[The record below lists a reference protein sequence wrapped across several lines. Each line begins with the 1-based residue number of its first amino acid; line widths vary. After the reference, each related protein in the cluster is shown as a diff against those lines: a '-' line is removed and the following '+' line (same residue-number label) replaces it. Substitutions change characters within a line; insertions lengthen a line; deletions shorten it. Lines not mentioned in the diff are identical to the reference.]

1 MNFDFYGVGAL
12 HFRFETIMVT
22 TPRKQRS
29 YTIAEKREAL
39 QLIDAVGEA
48 DALRHLG
55 YPRRNLRDWA
65 AKRAKIF
72 DYRGAQ
78 TSKTLKGQEETG
90 ATVVPL
96 PANSTAV
103 CQPLDVGV
111 MGPLKKSLRALW
123 LKEQSVKR
131 KKKQDKKEQE
141 KKEQE
146 KETQDKEKQDG
157 GKEGTEELGKQKEMT
172 AVQDDPAGE
181 CKSKKVVKKPRG
193 KTGRKCAKG
202 KDGKK
207 VKQSGK
213 GKKSKKSK

>member
-39 QLIDAVGEA
+39 QLIDTVGEA

-78 TSKTLKGQEETG
+78 TSKTLKGQ
-90 ATVVPL
+90 ATL
-96 PANSTAV
+96 HA
-103 CQPLDVGV
+103 
-111 MGPLKKSLRALW
+111 
-123 LKEQSVKR
+123 EQSVKR
-131 KKKQDKKEQE
+131 KKKQDKKEQKKEQE

-146 KETQDKEKQDG
+146 KETQDKEKQDKEDQDKETQDKETQENTKPYKEKQDG

-172 AVQDDPAGE
+172 AAQDDPAGE

>member
-78 TSKTLKGQEETG
+78 TSKTLKGQGRKEI
-90 ATVVPL
+90 VPF
-96 PANSTAV
+96 SH
-103 CQPLDVGV
+103 
-111 MGPLKKSLRALW
+111 ALVTFM
-123 LKEQSVKR
+123 KDMRRDE
-131 KKKQDKKEQE
+131 
-141 KKEQE
+141 
-146 KETQDKEKQDG
+146 
-157 GKEGTEELGKQKEMT
+157 
-172 AVQDDPAGE
+172 
-181 CKSKKVVKKPRG
+181 KVV
-193 KTGRKCAKG
+193 
-202 KDGKK
+202 
-207 VKQSGK
+207 
-213 GKKSKKSK
+213 